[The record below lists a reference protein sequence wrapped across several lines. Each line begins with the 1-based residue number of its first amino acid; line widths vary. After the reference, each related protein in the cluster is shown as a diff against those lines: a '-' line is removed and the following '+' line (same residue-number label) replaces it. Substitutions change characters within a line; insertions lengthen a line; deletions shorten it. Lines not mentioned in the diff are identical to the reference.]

1 MARATAISMAERT
14 FLNPAQAKEV
24 EEQLFSTLR
33 QQVGRSVPMPLPRKD
48 FWMKVGQLLDTVEI
62 EIHEVYKT
70 VGPSMKMQTMQKRQA
85 NIRRTASEL
94 ARKRL
99 VAMVQ
104 HSASMALRSEGGK
117 LGQDL
122 ASLDWSRHDPS
133 EREFY
138 SNATEQLNKFKQS
151 VNWNAMQ
158 MGLASEEFAE
168 SFTMAAGTTQ
178 LDEFVPESGGLTGQG
193 PPTIALEENDK
204 PLPEMEID
212 DEEVLA
218 KADAYPELEG
228 IQPAEERIIANSMDE
243 GSSHAAAMELA
254 PSKKK
259 EQMDFDAWA
268 AVEAA
273 VDSPVEVVQ
282 DIAEPIDEGQML
294 RIRVLQSM
302 DDPIITADGEIEL
315 GAGDVLFLDETTA
328 NYLVDSG
335 VAEIAAL

>member
-1 MARATAISMAERT
+1 MAERT
-14 FLNPAQAKEV
+14 FLNSAQAKEV

-48 FWMKVGQLLDTVEI
+48 FWEKVGQLLDTVEI

-70 VGPSMKMQTMQKRQA
+70 VGPSLKMQTMQKRQA

-99 VAMVQ
+99 VAMMQ
-104 HSASMALRSEGGK
+104 HSASIALRSEGGSQ
-117 LGQDL
+117 GQDL
-122 ASLDWSRHDPS
+122 ANLDWSRHDPS

-138 SNATEQLNKFKQS
+138 SNATEQLNRFKQS

-158 MGLASEEFAE
+158 MGLASEEMAQG
-168 SFTMAAGTTQ
+168 FTMAAGTTQ
-178 LDEFVPESGGLTGQG
+178 LDSFVPESGGLTGQG
-193 PPTIALEENDK
+193 PPTIALEENHK

-212 DEEVLA
+212 DEEILA
-218 KADAYPELEG
+218 KADAFPELEG
-228 IQPAEERIIANSMDE
+228 IQPTEERPIASSMDE

-268 AVEAA
+268 TAEAVTDA
-273 VDSPVEVVQ
+273 PIEVVEKSLESE
-282 DIAEPIDEGQML
+282 DGQML